1 MPTYTFKNLETEEV
15 FDKICTISEMEEM
28 LASGEYKQVLQSPMI
43 VSMRDSWRRH
53 TDDRWKDRLRTIRDA
68 HPGSTID
75 V

>member
-1 MPTYTFKNLETEEV
+1 
-15 FDKICTISEMEEM
+15 MEEM
-28 LASGEYKQVLQSPMI
+28 QASGKYKQVIQSPMI

-53 TDDRWKDRLRTIRDA
+53 TDERWKDRLRQIRDK

>member
-15 FDKICTISEMEEM
+15 FEKNCKISEMEEM
-28 LASGEYKQVLQSPMI
+28 QASGKYKQVIQSPMI

-53 TDDRWKDRLRTIRDA
+53 TDEGWKDRLRTIRDA

>member
-15 FDKICTISEMEEM
+15 FEKNCTISEMEEM
-28 LASGEYKQVLQSPMI
+28 QASGKYKQVIQSPMI

-53 TDDRWKDRLRTIRDA
+53 TDERWKDKLHQIRDK

>member
-15 FDKICTISEMEEM
+15 FDKNCTISEMEEM
-28 LASGEYKQVLQSPMI
+28 QASGKYKQVIQSPMI

-53 TDDRWKDRLRTIRDA
+53 TDEGWKDRLRTIRDA

>member
-15 FDKICTISEMEEM
+15 FEKNCPISEMEEM
-28 LASGEYKQVLQSPMI
+28 QASGKYKQVIQSPMI

-53 TDDRWKDRLRTIRDA
+53 TDERWKDKLRQIRDK